1 MSFHIDHFL
10 IGLDDALRTVF
21 AQQHASRPNPGLGQN
36 QLQIPLSAEEKKR
49 SAALMRVNH
58 VGEVCAQALYSAQAL
73 ATHNPKLI
81 AQFDQARIE
90 ENDHLSWTHDRLKE
104 LGSRPSYLNPLWYA
118 GAFALGFA
126 VGKIGK
132 DAVSLGFVM
141 ETEKQVEAH
150 LVSHLKS
157 LPLTDTASRAIVEQM
172 ALDEAKH
179 SRDAMKAGGVDLPA
193 PLKLFMKLSAK
204 VMTTLSYRI

>member
-1 MSFHIDHFL
+1 MY
-10 IGLDDALRTVF
+10 
-21 AQQHASRPNPGLGQN
+21 
-36 QLQIPLSAEEKKR
+36 KR
-49 SAALMRVNH
+49 
-58 VGEVCAQALYSAQAL
+58 QALYSAQAL

-104 LGSRPSYLNPLWYA
+104 LGSHTSYLNPLWYA

-157 LPLTDTASRAIVEQM
+157 LPLTDTASREIVEQM

-193 PLKLFMKLSAK
+193 PFKLFMKLSAK

>member
-1 MSFHIDHFL
+1 
-10 IGLDDALRTVF
+10 
-21 AQQHASRPNPGLGQN
+21 
-36 QLQIPLSAEEKKR
+36 
-49 SAALMRVNH
+49 
-58 VGEVCAQALYSAQAL
+58 
-73 ATHNPKLI
+73 
-81 AQFDQARIE
+81 
-90 ENDHLSWTHDRLKE
+90 
-104 LGSRPSYLNPLWYA
+104 LNPLWYA

-179 SRDAMKAGGVDLPA
+179 SREAMKAGGVDLPA
-193 PLKLFMKLSAK
+193 PFKLFMKLSAK